1 MNLYPI
7 SVDILYDGMKVE
19 SGIYCA
25 EDRGFTLLCKNVIL
39 TKPKIE
45 YIRRFMETKKNIY
58 MSKEERQRLLRE
70 TDYFQKI
77 QTKIEQEIG
86 YDTMKNIA
94 DDLLNNVQQTGVVS
108 KEMADGLAEEVE
120 GKLIAFDDAQVM
132 QCLNGIRGVDEYLYI
147 HCLNV
152 GMLNGMMAKWCGL
165 DKDQYS
171 KLVKAGLVHD
181 LGKLQISPE
190 ILNKPGRLTD
200 LEFESIKR
208 HPGFSYE
215 ILRSSGEQDE
225 MILDAALHH
234 HERVN
239 QTGYP
244 DKLGMDEISV
254 GARITAISDVYDA
267 MVAKRPYKEASTPFV
282 ILQELMDNAF
292 SGLDRNY
299 VDILIK
305 NMTKALQGR
314 QVLLSTGALATVEYI
329 DSSKP
334 QYPIVNMDGE
344 MIMTNEI
351 IYCEK
356 VYAG

>member
-7 SVDILYDGMKVE
+7 SVDILYDGMAVE

-25 EDRGFTLLCKNVIL
+25 EDGGFTLLCKNVVL
-39 TKPKIE
+39 TKRMIE
-45 YIRRFMETKKNIY
+45 YIRGFMVTKKNIY

-70 TDYFQKI
+70 TDYFQRT
-77 QTKIEQEIG
+77 QTKIEQEVG
-86 YDTMKNIA
+86 YDTMKDIA
-94 DDLLNNVQQTGVVS
+94 DDLLSNVQQNGIVS
-108 KEMADGLAEEVE
+108 NEMANGLVEEVK
-120 GKLIAFDDAQVM
+120 GKLLAFDDAQVM

-147 HCLNV
+147 HSLNV
-152 GMLNGMMAKWCGL
+152 GTLNGLMAKWCGL
-165 DKDQYS
+165 DQDHYTR
-171 KLVKAGLVHD
+171 LVKAGLVHD

-190 ILNKPGRLTD
+190 ILNKPGKLTD

-208 HPGFSYE
+208 HPGFSHE
-215 ILRSSGEQDE
+215 ILRKSGEQDE
-225 MILDAALHH
+225 MILDAVLHH

-299 VDILIK
+299 VDVLLK
-305 NMTKALQGR
+305 NMTRALQGR
-314 QVLLSTGALATVEYI
+314 QVLLSTGAIATVEYI
-329 DSSKP
+329 DPNRP
-334 QYPIVNMDGE
+334 QYPIVDVDGE
-344 MIMTNEI
+344 MVKTDETV
-351 IYCEK
+351 YCEK